1 MRTAL
6 ITGGAQRIGAEIA
19 KTLHDNRFNVI
30 IHYNE
35 SEQEAKSLCDK
46 FNKKRQNSAQRI
58 HANLASVNEIN
69 QLVES
74 VESIDLLVNNASVF
88 YPTPLGNCTT
98 NDWDNIMNI
107 NLRAPFILSKGLS
120 KKLKDT
126 QGCIV
131 NIIDIHA
138 ERPLKNYAIYN
149 ISKTGIKT
157 LTKTLAKEL
166 APDVRV
172 CGVSPGSI
180 LWPEQKAELDP
191 HKKQIMLER
200 IALKRQGSPTDIAE
214 AVLFLANANYITG
227 EVINIDGGRSLHQ

>member
-6 ITGGAQRIGAEIA
+6 ITGGGARIGAEIA
-19 KTLHDNRFNVI
+19 KALHDNRFNVI

-35 SEQEAKSLCDK
+35 SEQEAKALCDK
-46 FNKKRQNSAQRI
+46 FNKKRQNSAQII
-58 HANLASVNEIN
+58 HANLTFVNDIN

-74 VESIDLLVNNASVF
+74 VKNINLLVNNASVF
-88 YPTPLGNCTT
+88 YPTPLENCTT

-107 NLRAPFILSKGLS
+107 NVRAPFLLSKGLS

-131 NIIDIHA
+131 NIVDIHA

-149 ISKTGIKT
+149 ISKMGVKT

-180 LWPEQKAELDP
+180 LWPEQKAKLET
-191 HKKQIMLER
+191 HTKQTLIER
-200 IALKRQGSPTDIAE
+200 IALKRQGSPADIAE

-227 EVINIDGGRSLHQ
+227 EVINVDGGRTLHQ

>member
-1 MRTAL
+1 MKTAL

-19 KTLHDNRFNVI
+19 KTLHDNQFNVI

-35 SEQEAKSLCDK
+35 SEQEARSLCDK
-46 FNKKRQNSAQRI
+46 FNKKRQNSTQII
-58 HANLASVNEIN
+58 HANLASINEIN
-69 QLVES
+69 HLIES
-74 VESIDLLVNNASVF
+74 VENIDLLVNNASVF
-88 YPTPLGNCTT
+88 YPTPLENCTT
-98 NDWDNIMNI
+98 NDWENIMNI
-107 NLRAPFILSKGLS
+107 NVRAPFILSKGLS
-120 KKLKDT
+120 KKLKNT
-126 QGCIV
+126 QGCII
-131 NIIDIHA
+131 NIVDIHA

-149 ISKTGIKT
+149 ISKTAIKT

-180 LWPEQKAELDP
+180 LWPEQKAELEP

-214 AVLFLANANYITG
+214 AVLFLAKANYITG

>member
-1 MRTAL
+1 MKTAL
-6 ITGGAQRIGAEIA
+6 ITGGAQRIGAEIT
-19 KTLHDNRFNVI
+19 KILHENQFNVI

-35 SEQEAKSLCDK
+35 SEQESRSLCDK

-58 HANLASVNEIN
+58 HANLASINEIN
-69 QLVES
+69 QLIEAIDN
-74 VESIDLLVNNASVF
+74 IDLLVNNASVF
-88 YPTPLGNCTT
+88 YPTPLENCTE

-107 NLRAPFILSKGLS
+107 NVRAPFMLSKGLS
-120 KKLKDT
+120 KKLENT

-131 NIIDIHA
+131 NIVDIHA

-166 APDVRV
+166 APNIRV
-172 CGVSPGSI
+172 CGISPGSI
-180 LWPEQKAELDP
+180 LWPEQKAELEP
-191 HKKQIMLER
+191 YKKQIMLER
-200 IALKRQGSPTDIAE
+200 IALKRQGSPKDIAE

-227 EVINIDGGRSLHQ
+227 EVINIDGGRTRHQ

>member
-1 MRTAL
+1 MKTAL

-19 KTLHDNRFNVI
+19 KTLHKNQFNVI

-35 SEQEAKSLCDK
+35 SEQEAKTLCDTL
-46 FNKKRQNSAQRI
+46 NKKRQNSAQKI
-58 HANLASVNEIN
+58 HANLASINEIN
-69 QLVES
+69 QLVEAVKS
-74 VESIDLLVNNASVF
+74 VDLLVNNASVF
-88 YPTPLGNCTT
+88 YPTPLESCTT

-107 NLRAPFILSKGLS
+107 NVRAPFILSKGLS

-131 NIIDIHA
+131 NIVDIHA

-180 LWPEQKAELDP
+180 LWPEQKAKLEP

-200 IALKRQGSPTDIAE
+200 IALKRQGSPADIAE

-227 EVINIDGGRSLHQ
+227 EVVNIDGGRSLHQ

>member
-1 MRTAL
+1 MKTAL

-19 KTLHDNRFNVI
+19 KTLHENQFNVI

-35 SEQEAKSLCDK
+35 SEQEAKSLCGK
-46 FNKKRQNSAQRI
+46 LNKKRHDSAQII
-58 HANLASVNEIN
+58 HANLASINEIN
-69 QLVES
+69 QLVET
-74 VESIDLLVNNASVF
+74 VENIDLLVNNASVF
-88 YPTPLGNCTT
+88 YPTPLESCTT

-107 NLRAPFILSKGLS
+107 NVRAPFILSKGLS
-120 KKLKDT
+120 KKLKDMR
-126 QGCIV
+126 GCIV
-131 NIIDIHA
+131 NIVDIHA

-180 LWPEQKAELDP
+180 LWPEQNAELEP

-200 IALKRQGSPTDIAE
+200 IALKKQGSPADIAE

>member
-35 SEQEAKSLCDK
+35 SEQEAKSLCNK

>member
-1 MRTAL
+1 MKTAL

-19 KTLHDNRFNVI
+19 KTLHENQFNVI

-46 FNKKRQNSAQRI
+46 FNKKRQNSAKRI
-58 HANLASVNEIN
+58 HANLASINEIN
-69 QLVES
+69 HLIES
-74 VESIDLLVNNASVF
+74 VKNIDLLVNNASVF
-88 YPTPLGNCTT
+88 YPTPLENCSM

-107 NLRAPFILSKGLS
+107 NVRAPFILSKGLS

-131 NIIDIHA
+131 NIVDIHA

-149 ISKTGIKT
+149 ISKTAIKT

-166 APDVRV
+166 APDVRA

-180 LWPEQKAELDP
+180 LWPEQKAKLEP

-200 IALKRQGSPTDIAE
+200 IALKKQGSPADIAE

>member
-1 MRTAL
+1 MKTVL

-19 KTLHDNRFNVI
+19 KTLHDNQFNVI

-35 SEQEAKSLCDK
+35 SEQEAKALCAK
-46 FNKKRQNSAQRI
+46 LNNRRQNSAQRI
-58 HANLASVNEIN
+58 HANLASVDEIN
-69 QLVES
+69 QLVGVIEN
-74 VESIDLLVNNASVF
+74 IDLLVNNASVF
-88 YPTPLGNCTT
+88 YPTPLENCTV
-98 NDWDNIMNI
+98 NDWDTIMNI
-107 NLRAPFILSKGLS
+107 NVKAPFLLSNGLS
-120 KKLKDT
+120 KKLKQT

-131 NIIDIHA
+131 NIVDIHA
-138 ERPLKNYAIYN
+138 ERPLKNYAIYS

-180 LWPEQKAELDP
+180 LWPEQKSELEP

-200 IALKRQGSPTDIAE
+200 IALKRQGSTADIAE

-227 EVINIDGGRSLHQ
+227 EVINIDGGRTLHQ

>member
-1 MRTAL
+1 MKTAL

-19 KTLHDNRFNVI
+19 KTLHENQFNVI

-35 SEQEAKSLCDK
+35 SEQEAKSLCGK
-46 FNKKRQNSAQRI
+46 LNKKRHDSAQII
-58 HANLASVNEIN
+58 HANLASINEIN
-69 QLVES
+69 QLVET
-74 VESIDLLVNNASVF
+74 VENIDLLVNNASVF
-88 YPTPLGNCTT
+88 YPTPLESCTT

-107 NLRAPFILSKGLS
+107 NVRAPFILSKGLS
-120 KKLKDT
+120 KKLKDMR
-126 QGCIV
+126 GCIV
-131 NIIDIHA
+131 NIVDIHA

-180 LWPEQKAELDP
+180 LWPEQNAELEP

-200 IALKRQGSPTDIAE
+200 IALKKQGSPTDIAE

>member
-1 MRTAL
+1 MKTVL

-19 KTLHDNRFNVI
+19 KTLHDNQFNVI

-35 SEQEAKSLCDK
+35 SKQEAKALCAK
-46 FNKKRQNSAQRI
+46 LNNRRQNSAQRI
-58 HANLASVNEIN
+58 HANLASVDEIN
-69 QLVES
+69 QLVGIIEN
-74 VESIDLLVNNASVF
+74 IDLLVNNASVF
-88 YPTPLGNCTT
+88 YPTPLENSTV
-98 NDWDNIMNI
+98 NDWDTIMNI
-107 NLRAPFILSKGLS
+107 NLKAPFLLSKGLS
-120 KKLKDT
+120 KKLKQT

-131 NIIDIHA
+131 NIVDIHA

-180 LWPEQKAELDP
+180 LWPEHKAELEP

-200 IALKRQGSPTDIAE
+200 IALKRQGSTADIAE

-227 EVINIDGGRSLHQ
+227 EVINIDGGRTLHQ

>member
-1 MRTAL
+1 MKTAL
-6 ITGGAQRIGAEIA
+6 ITGGAARIGAEIA
-19 KTLHDNRFNVI
+19 KTLHDNLFNVI
-30 IHYNE
+30 IHYNK
-35 SEQEAKSLCDK
+35 SEEGAKALCDK
-46 FNKKRQNSAQRI
+46 LNKKRQNSAKKI
-58 HANLASVNEIN
+58 HANLASINEIN

-74 VESIDLLVNNASVF
+74 IESVDLLVNNASVF
-88 YPTPLGNCTT
+88 YPTPLANSTIIE
-98 NDWDNIMNI
+98 WDNIMNI
-107 NLRAPFILSKGLS
+107 NVRAPFMLSKGLS
-120 KKLKDT
+120 KKLKDVK
-126 QGCIV
+126 GCIV
-131 NIIDIHA
+131 NIVDIHA

-180 LWPEQKAELDP
+180 LWPEQKAELEP
-191 HKKQIMLER
+191 HKKQIVLER

>member
-1 MRTAL
+1 MKTVL

-19 KTLHDNRFNVI
+19 KTLHDNQFNVI

-35 SEQEAKSLCDK
+35 SEQEAKALCAK
-46 FNKKRQNSAQRI
+46 LNNRRQNSAQRI
-58 HANLASVNEIN
+58 HANLASVDEIN
-69 QLVES
+69 QLVGIIEN
-74 VESIDLLVNNASVF
+74 IDLLVNNASVF
-88 YPTPLGNCTT
+88 YPTPLENCTV
-98 NDWDNIMNI
+98 NDWDTIMNI
-107 NLRAPFILSKGLS
+107 NVKAPFLLSKGLS
-120 KKLKDT
+120 KKLKQT

-131 NIIDIHA
+131 NIVDIHA

-180 LWPEQKAELDP
+180 LWPEQKAELEP
-191 HKKQIMLER
+191 HTKQIMLER
-200 IALKRQGSPTDIAE
+200 IALKRQGSTADIAE

-227 EVINIDGGRSLHQ
+227 EVINIDGGRTLHQ

>member
-1 MRTAL
+1 MKTVL
-6 ITGGAQRIGAEIA
+6 ITGGAKRIGAEIA
-19 KTLHDNRFNVI
+19 KTLHDNQFNVI

-35 SEQEAKSLCDK
+35 SEQEAKALCAK
-46 FNKKRQNSAQRI
+46 LNNRRQNSAQRI
-58 HANLASVNEIN
+58 HANLASVDEIN
-69 QLVES
+69 QLVGVIEN
-74 VESIDLLVNNASVF
+74 IDLLVNNASVF
-88 YPTPLGNCTT
+88 YPTPLENCTV
-98 NDWDNIMNI
+98 NDWDTIMNI
-107 NLRAPFILSKGLS
+107 NLKAPFLLSKGLS
-120 KKLKDT
+120 KKLKQT

-131 NIIDIHA
+131 NIVDIHA

-149 ISKTGIKT
+149 IS

-180 LWPEQKAELDP
+180 LWPEQKAELEP

-200 IALKRQGSPTDIAE
+200 IALKRQGSTADIAE

-227 EVINIDGGRSLHQ
+227 EVINIDGGRTLHQ

>member
-1 MRTAL
+1 MKTAL

-19 KTLHDNRFNVI
+19 KTLHENQFNVI

-35 SEQEAKSLCDK
+35 SEKEAKTLCAK
-46 FNKKRQNSAQRI
+46 FNKTRHNSAQII
-58 HANLASVNEIN
+58 HANLASINEIN
-69 QLVES
+69 QLIES
-74 VESIDLLVNNASVF
+74 IENIDLLVNNASVF
-88 YPTPLGNCTT
+88 YPTPLENCTM

-107 NLRAPFILSKGLS
+107 NVRAPFILSKGLS
-120 KKLKDT
+120 IKLKDT

-131 NIIDIHA
+131 NIVDIHA
-138 ERPLKNYAIYN
+138 ERPLKNYPIYN

-180 LWPEQKAELDP
+180 LWPEQNAELEP

-200 IALKRQGSPTDIAE
+200 IALKRQGSPADIAE

>member
-1 MRTAL
+1 MKTVL
-6 ITGGAQRIGAEIA
+6 ITGGAKRIGAEIA
-19 KTLHDNRFNVI
+19 KTLHDNQFNVI

-35 SEQEAKSLCDK
+35 SEQEAKALCAK
-46 FNKKRQNSAQRI
+46 LNNRRQNSAQRI
-58 HANLASVNEIN
+58 HANLASVDEIN
-69 QLVES
+69 QLVGVIEN
-74 VESIDLLVNNASVF
+74 IDLLVNNASVF
-88 YPTPLGNCTT
+88 YPTPLENCTV
-98 NDWDNIMNI
+98 NDWDTIMNI
-107 NLRAPFILSKGLS
+107 NLKAPFLLSKGLS
-120 KKLKDT
+120 KKLKQT

-131 NIIDIHA
+131 NIVDIHA

-180 LWPEQKAELDP
+180 LWPEQKAELEP

-200 IALKRQGSPTDIAE
+200 IALKRQGSTADIAE

-227 EVINIDGGRSLHQ
+227 EVINIDGGRTLHQ

>member
-1 MRTAL
+1 MKTAL
-6 ITGGAQRIGAEIA
+6 ITGGGARIGAEIV
-19 KTLHDNRFNVI
+19 KTLHSNQFNVV
-30 IHYNE
+30 IH
-35 SEQEAKSLCDK
+35 
-46 FNKKRQNSAQRI
+46 FNKSRDPAQALCKELNNIRSDSAQTLQ
-58 HANLASVNEIN
+58 ANLASINEIN
-69 QLVES
+69 QLIETVEN
-74 VESIDLLVNNASVF
+74 IDLLVNNASVF
-88 YPTPLGNCTT
+88 YPTPLDSCTT
-98 NDWDNIMNI
+98 DDWDSIMNI
-107 NLRAPFILSKGLS
+107 NVRAPFILSKGLS

-131 NIIDIHA
+131 NIVDIHA

-172 CGVSPGSI
+172 CGISPGSI
-180 LWPEQKAELDP
+180 LWPEQKAELEP

-200 IALKRQGSPTDIAE
+200 IALKKQGSPADIAE

>member
-200 IALKRQGSPTDIAE
+200 IALKRQGSPADIAE

>member
-1 MRTAL
+1 MKTAL

-19 KTLHDNRFNVI
+19 KTLHDNQFNVI

-35 SEQEAKSLCDK
+35 SEQEAKALCAK
-46 FNKKRQNSAQRI
+46 LNNRRQNSAQRI
-58 HANLASVNEIN
+58 HANLASVDEIN
-69 QLVES
+69 QLVGVIEN
-74 VESIDLLVNNASVF
+74 IDLLVNNASVF
-88 YPTPLGNCTT
+88 YPTPLENCTV
-98 NDWDNIMNI
+98 NDWDTIMNI
-107 NLRAPFILSKGLS
+107 NLKAPFLLSKGLS
-120 KKLKDT
+120 KKLKQT

-131 NIIDIHA
+131 NIVDIHA

-180 LWPEQKAELDP
+180 LWPEQKAELEP

-200 IALKRQGSPTDIAE
+200 IALKRQGSTADIAE

-227 EVINIDGGRSLHQ
+227 EVINIDGGRTLHQ

>member
-1 MRTAL
+1 MKTVL

-19 KTLHDNRFNVI
+19 KTLHDNQFNVI

-35 SEQEAKSLCDK
+35 SEQEAKALCAK
-46 FNKKRQNSAQRI
+46 LNNRRQNSAQRI
-58 HANLASVNEIN
+58 HANLASVDEIN
-69 QLVES
+69 QLVGVIEN
-74 VESIDLLVNNASVF
+74 IDLLVNNASVF
-88 YPTPLGNCTT
+88 YPTPLENCTV
-98 NDWDNIMNI
+98 NDWDTIMNI
-107 NLRAPFILSKGLS
+107 NLKAPFLLSKGLS
-120 KKLKDT
+120 KKLKQT

-131 NIIDIHA
+131 NIVDIHA

-180 LWPEQKAELDP
+180 LWPEQKAELEP

-200 IALKRQGSPTDIAE
+200 IALKRQGSTADIAE

-227 EVINIDGGRSLHQ
+227 EVINIDGGRTLHQ

>member
-1 MRTAL
+1 MKTVL

-19 KTLHDNRFNVI
+19 KTLHDNQFNVI

-35 SEQEAKSLCDK
+35 SEQEAKALCAK
-46 FNKKRQNSAQRI
+46 LNNRRQNSAQRI
-58 HANLASVNEIN
+58 HANLASVDEIN
-69 QLVES
+69 QLVGVIEN
-74 VESIDLLVNNASVF
+74 IDLLVNNASVF
-88 YPTPLGNCTT
+88 YPTPLENCTV
-98 NDWDNIMNI
+98 NDWDTIMNI
-107 NLRAPFILSKGLS
+107 NVKAPFLLSNGLS
-120 KKLKDT
+120 KKLKQT

-131 NIIDIHA
+131 NIVDIHA
-138 ERPLKNYAIYN
+138 ERPLKNYAIYS

-180 LWPEQKAELDP
+180 LWPEQKAELEP

-200 IALKRQGSPTDIAE
+200 IALKRQGSTADIAE

-227 EVINIDGGRSLHQ
+227 EVINIDGGRTLHQ